1 MCWSCGIAYVQVR
14 YRRSELLTSYRRE
27 FANIKRR
34 KACRVQLCLS
44 SKEFD
49 RIDIENTG
57 KFLQHVDRSCVLL
70 SFEHADIVAIDV
82 RAIRK
87 FLLGQAFGLPY
98 PAKVLGDGLPQAH
111 AREVTGS
118 LIYRYLVY

>member
-14 YRRSELLTSYRRE
+14 YRRSELLTSCRRE
-27 FANIKRR
+27 FASIQIGR
-34 KACRVQLCLS
+34 KACLAQSGLS

-57 KFLQHVDRSCVLL
+57 KFLQHVDGRSMLL

-98 PAKVLGDGLPQAH
+98 PA
-111 AREVTGS
+111 
-118 LIYRYLVY
+118 